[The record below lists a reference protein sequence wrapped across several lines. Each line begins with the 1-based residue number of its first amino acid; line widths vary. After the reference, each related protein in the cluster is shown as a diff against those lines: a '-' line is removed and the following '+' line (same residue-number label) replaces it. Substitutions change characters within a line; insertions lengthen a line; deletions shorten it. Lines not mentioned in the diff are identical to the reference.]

1 MTART
6 SVHGF
11 IVIAAMSAL
20 LTTVASAQDTT
31 EAGRL
36 RAEIAALR
44 ERLEATQ
51 EEFDSSLAALN
62 DSMRVSRPGT
72 TRFLV
77 SGYAVGEYRTVRNG
91 PSVFTTAV
99 SPILLWQ
106 LSERILFAAEPEF
119 EAGETLEIEL
129 EYAHVSV
136 LAADFMSLGI
146 GKFITPFTI
155 FNERLH
161 PAWINK
167 LPGSPLPFGHGGIA
181 PGSAVGAYARG
192 GIPAG
197 ITRLSYALYAVNA
210 PELMMDGEEAG
221 EVEPADASEQRA
233 FGGRVGLFVM
243 PAGVELGYSYQTSD
257 VVDVH
262 GVDFTLSKQS
272 AALSGRVD
280 VRIEGVLSEA
290 PAVGPFPGEMPGD
303 PDRSLVNNRRTGGYA
318 QIAYRPS
325 LAGSRVARNLE
336 FVGRYDGMDRPDW
349 VGGPSGNDT
358 RRMTLGVSY
367 ALTPSMAM
375 KLAFQRTANSVG
387 NDTRSVVF
395 QVATGF

>member
-6 SVHGF
+6 SGYGLVV
-11 IVIAAMSAL
+11 IVAMSAL

-44 ERLEATQ
+44 ANLEASQ
-51 EEFDSSLAALN
+51 QEFDSSLAALN
-62 DSMRVSRPGT
+62 DAMRMSRPGT
-72 TRFLV
+72 TRFLLT
-77 SGYAVGEYRTVRNG
+77 GYAVGEYRTVKNG
-91 PSVFTTAV
+91 ASVFTTEV

-106 LSERILFAAEPEF
+106 LSERILFAVEPEF
-119 EAGETLEIEL
+119 EAGEELEIAL

-136 LAADFMSLGI
+136 LAADFLSLGI

-192 GIPAG
+192 GVPAG
-197 ITRLSYALYAVNA
+197 VARLSYALYAVNA
-210 PELMMDGEEAG
+210 PELMMEGEEAG

-233 FGGRVGLFVM
+233 FGGRVGLFLM

-262 GVDFTLSKQS
+262 GVDLTLSKQS
-272 AALSGRVD
+272 AALGGRID
-280 VRIEGVLSEA
+280 VRVEGVLSK
-290 PAVGPFPGEMPGD
+290 AVTGPFAGEIPGD
-303 PDRSLVNNRRTGGYA
+303 PDRFLVNNRRTGGYG

-325 LAGSRVARNLE
+325 LAGSRVVRNLE

-349 VGGPSGNDT
+349 VGGPRGNDT
-358 RRMTLGVSY
+358 RRLTVGASY
-367 ALTPSMAM
+367 ALTPSMLI
-375 KLAFQRTANSVG
+375 KLAFQRAANTVAG
-387 NDTRSVVF
+387 DTRSVVF

>member
-20 LTTVASAQDTT
+20 LTIVAAAQDTT
-31 EAGRL
+31 EARRL
-36 RAEIAALR
+36 EAQIAALR
-44 ERLEATQ
+44 AKLEASQ

-62 DSMRVSRPGT
+62 DSMRVGRLGT
-72 TRFLV
+72 TRFLL
-77 SGYAVGEYRTVRNG
+77 SGYAVGAYRTVRNG
-91 PSVFTTAV
+91 PSVFTTEV

-119 EAGETLEIEL
+119 EAGEALEIEL

-136 LAADFMSLGI
+136 LAADFLSLGI

-233 FGGRVGLFVM
+233 FGGRVGLFLM
-243 PAGVELGYSYQTSD
+243 PAGVELGYSFQTSE

-262 GVDFTLSKQS
+262 GADLTLSRQS
-272 AALSGRVD
+272 AALGGRVD
-280 VRIEGVLSEA
+280 VRVEGVLSEA
-290 PAVGPFPGEMPGD
+290 TAGPFPGEMPGD
-303 PDRSLVNNRRTGGYA
+303 PDRSLVNNRRTGGYG

-367 ALTPSMAM
+367 ALTPSMAI
-375 KLAFQRTANSVG
+375 KLAFQRTANTVAA
-387 NDTRSVVF
+387 DTRSVVF

>member
-1 MTART
+1 MRART
-6 SVHGF
+6 SIHSC
-11 IVIAAMSAL
+11 IVFGAMSVL
-20 LTTVASAQDTT
+20 LTTVAAAQDTT
-31 EAGRL
+31 AAERL

-44 ERLEATQ
+44 EKLEASQ
-51 EEFDSSLAALN
+51 VEFDSSLAALN
-62 DSMRVSRPGT
+62 DSMRIGRPGT

-91 PSVFTTAV
+91 PSVFTTEV

-106 LSERILFAAEPEF
+106 LHERILFAAEPEF
-119 EAGETLEIEL
+119 EAGEKLEIAL

-136 LAADFMSLGI
+136 LAADFLSLGI

-197 ITRLSYALYAVNA
+197 VTRLSYAIYAVNA
-210 PELMMDGEEAG
+210 PELMQEGEEAG

-233 FGGRVGLFVM
+233 FGGRVGLFLM

-257 VVDVH
+257 VVNVH

-272 AALSGRVD
+272 RALRGRVD
-280 VRIEGVLSEA
+280 VRVEGVVSEA
-290 PAVGPFPGEMPGD
+290 AVGPFPGEMPGD
-303 PDRSLVNNRRTGGYA
+303 PDRILVNNRRTGGYG

-325 LAGSRVARNLE
+325 LAGSRVARALE
-336 FVGRYDGMDRPDW
+336 FVGRYDGMNRPDW
-349 VGGPSGNDT
+349 VGGPKGNDT
-358 RRMTLGVSY
+358 RRMTVGVSY

-375 KLAFQRTANSVG
+375 KLAFQRTANTVA
-387 NDTRSVVF
+387 DDARSLVF

>member
-1 MTART
+1 MTTRT
-6 SVHGF
+6 SGYGLVV
-11 IVIAAMSAL
+11 IVAISTL

-31 EAGRL
+31 DAGRL
-36 RAEIAALR
+36 RAVIAALR
-44 ERLEATQ
+44 ADLDASQ
-51 EEFDSSLAALN
+51 QEFDSSLAALT
-62 DSMRVSRPGT
+62 DAMRMSRPGT
-72 TRFLV
+72 TRFLL
-77 SGYAVGEYRTVRNG
+77 SGYAVGEYRTLKNG
-91 PSVFTTAV
+91 PSVFTTEV

-119 EAGETLEIEL
+119 EVGEELEIEL
-129 EYAHVSV
+129 EYAHVSA
-136 LAADFMSLGI
+136 LATDFLSLGI

-192 GIPAG
+192 GVPAG
-197 ITRLSYALYAVNA
+197 VARLSYAVYAVNA
-210 PELMMDGEEAG
+210 PELMMEGEEAG

-233 FGGRVGLFVM
+233 FGGRVGLFLM
-243 PAGVELGYSYQTSD
+243 PAGLELGYSFQTSD

-262 GVDFTLSKQS
+262 GVDLTLSKQS
-272 AALSGRVD
+272 AALGGRVD
-280 VRIEGVLSEA
+280 VRVEGVLSK
-290 PAVGPFPGEMPGD
+290 AVTGPFAGETPGD
-303 PDRSLVNNRRTGGYA
+303 PDRFLVNNRRTGGYG

-358 RRMTLGVSY
+358 RRLTAGASY
-367 ALTPSMAM
+367 ALTPSMLV
-375 KLAFQRTANSVG
+375 KLAFQRTANTMA
-387 NDTRSVVF
+387 DDARSVVF

>member
-20 LTTVASAQDTT
+20 LTTVAAAQDTT
-31 EAGRL
+31 EARRL

-44 ERLEATQ
+44 EKLEASQ

-62 DSMRVSRPGT
+62 DSMRISRPGT
-72 TRFLV
+72 TRFLL
-77 SGYAVGEYRTVRNG
+77 SGYAVGAYRTVRNG
-91 PSVFTTAV
+91 PSVFTTEV

-106 LSERILFAAEPEF
+106 LNERILFAAEPEF
-119 EAGETLEIEL
+119 EAGEALEIEL
-129 EYAHVSV
+129 EYAHVSF
-136 LAADFMSLGI
+136 LAADFLSLGI

-210 PELMMDGEEAG
+210 PELMMEGEAAG
-221 EVEPADASEQRA
+221 EVEPADESERRA

-243 PAGVELGYSYQTSD
+243 PAGVELGYSFQTSD

-262 GVDFTLSKQS
+262 GVDVTLSKQS
-272 AALSGRVD
+272 AALGGRVD
-280 VRIEGVLSEA
+280 VRVEGVLSKA
-290 PAVGPFPGEMPGD
+290 TAGPFPGEMPGD
-303 PDRSLVNNRRTGGYA
+303 PDRSLVNNRRTGGYG

-336 FVGRYDGMDRPDW
+336 FVGRYDRMDRPDW
-349 VGGPSGNDT
+349 VGGPSVNDT
-358 RRMTLGVSY
+358 RRMTLGASY
-367 ALTPSMAM
+367 ALTPSMAI
-375 KLAFQRTANSVG
+375 KLAFERTANTVG
-387 NDTRSVVF
+387 NDTRSLVF

>member
-6 SVHGF
+6 SGYGLVI
-11 IVIAAMSAL
+11 IVAMSAL

-44 ERLEATQ
+44 ANLEASQ
-51 EEFDSSLAALN
+51 QEFDSSLAALN
-62 DSMRVSRPGT
+62 DAMRMSRPGT
-72 TRFLV
+72 TRFLLT
-77 SGYAVGEYRTVRNG
+77 GYAVGEYRTVKNG
-91 PSVFTTAV
+91 ASVFTTEV

-106 LSERILFAAEPEF
+106 LSERILFAVEPEF
-119 EAGETLEIEL
+119 EAGEELEIAL

-136 LAADFMSLGI
+136 LAADFLSLGI

-192 GIPAG
+192 GVPAG
-197 ITRLSYALYAVNA
+197 VARLSYALYAVNA
-210 PELMMDGEEAG
+210 PELMMEGEEAG

-233 FGGRVGLFVM
+233 FGGRVGLFLM

-262 GVDFTLSKQS
+262 GVDLTLSKQS
-272 AALSGRVD
+272 AALGGRID
-280 VRIEGVLSEA
+280 VRVEGVLSK
-290 PAVGPFPGEMPGD
+290 AVTGPFAGEIPGD
-303 PDRSLVNNRRTGGYA
+303 PDRFLVNNRRTGGYG

-325 LAGSRVARNLE
+325 LAGSRVVRNLE

-349 VGGPSGNDT
+349 VGGPRGNDT
-358 RRMTLGVSY
+358 RRLTVGASY
-367 ALTPSMAM
+367 ALTPSMLI
-375 KLAFQRTANSVG
+375 KLAFQRAANTVAG
-387 NDTRSVVF
+387 DTRSVVF